1 MIRVANN
8 KNGMA
13 LLICLA
19 IIAVLAAAGL
29 ELGKRVRSAT
39 DHAIVLQDSF
49 RAEEMALAGINLAM
63 LLLEEDAN
71 ANETDSVQET
81 WADPEE
87 LGSAIASLGYD
98 TGNMTLSITDELGK
112 IQINALLNEFPG
124 HDFNTDQQQ
133 FWERFLAL
141 LISADKSED
150 TRSPVEIINCI
161 KDWLDSKDDDL
172 ETGLSGAESAY
183 YQALDPPYACAN
195 GPFDILDEIFLVK
208 GVSKDMLT
216 HEAIEGF
223 EEEEN
228 EPLGFSEA
236 FTVFGMDDIVP
247 EKGRYRFPGTIN
259 INTANETILAA
270 LLPSGMEDQAGEL
283 AEYRVEKQEE
293 TGNFVNTLDKGWY
306 KTVIDLSEK
315 EKKRF
320 DRLIRY
326 SSHIFK
332 AECSATVGKTEKTI
346 IACINRKKDKKTK
359 RWTCETIRLLRN

>member
-1 MIRVANN
+1 MTRVANN
-8 KNGMA
+8 KDGMA

-71 ANETDSVQET
+71 ANEIDSVQET
-81 WADPEE
+81 WADPDE

-98 TGNMTLSITDELGK
+98 TGQMTLSITDELGK
-112 IQINALLNEFPG
+112 IQVNALLSEFPG
-124 HDFNTDQQQ
+124 HTVNADQQE
-133 FWERFLAL
+133 FWERFLDL

-150 TRSPVEIINCI
+150 TRNPVEIINCL
-161 KDWLDSKDDDL
+161 KDWMDSLDDDQ
-172 ETGLSGAESAY
+172 ETGASGAESEY
-183 YQALDPPYACAN
+183 YQDLDPPYTCAN
-195 GPFDILDEIFLVK
+195 GPFDLLDEIFLVK
-208 GVSKDMLT
+208 GVSKDLLA
-216 HEAIEGF
+216 HAPIEGF
-223 EEEEN
+223 EDEG

-236 FTVFGMDDIVP
+236 FTVFGMNDTVS

-259 INTANETILAA
+259 INTADVTVLAA

-283 AEYRVEKQEE
+283 ADYRVEKQEE
-293 TGNFVNTLDKGWY
+293 TGDFVNTLDKGWY

-315 EKKRF
+315 EGKKF

-326 SSHIFK
+326 STHIFK
-332 AECSATVGKTEKTI
+332 AECSTTVGKTKKTV
-346 IACINRKKDKKTK
+346 IAYINRKKDKETN